1 MPLKSG
7 TRIGPYEV
15 RSALGE
21 GAMGVVFRAH
31 DTKLQRDVAL
41 KVLPD
46 HFAADPERLSRFQRE
61 GQLLASLNH
70 PNIAQIYGLEQS
82 GDSGCIVME
91 LVEGETLDQRIKRGP
106 VPFDEAM
113 QIAKQIADALEAA
126 HERGVIHRDL
136 KPANI
141 KVTPD
146 GTVKVLDFGLAKG
159 LAGENPQVDASSAPT
174 ISATVD
180 SGSMAGTILGSPG
193 YMAPEQARGRP
204 VDKRADIWAFG
215 CVLYELLTGQRAFD
229 GADVTEALGAII
241 HKDPAWEQVPAKALP
256 LLRRCLEKD
265 PRRRLRDIGDA
276 MPLLENTAAPVVQT
290 SSKHTLSWI
299 TLGAVAA
306 SLVLAS
312 ILAMSYFR
320 PAPPVPDAVRFLI
333 SPPDKTVFDA
343 YVAISPDGRR
353 VAFTAEGRDGRHLWV
368 RDLDKVEVRRL
379 EGTQNGGSP
388 FWSPDS
394 KFIAFSVGPELKK
407 IDPSGGPPQ
416 SLIKGENPFGVG
428 VWSSDGF
435 ILIGQRGTGSIQRL
449 PEAGGVFTPLTA
461 LNKERGDVAHAFPSL
476 LPDGRHFIYYV
487 TGTNAEATGIY
498 VGSLDKKPEEQ
509 PSTQLLKTISGAIF
523 VSGAD
528 RSSGQILYLRGS
540 TLMMHPFDVSA
551 LGLRGEPTPVAEE
564 VATVNAYA
572 VFSAS
577 PNGVLAYR
585 ANRTALGLPVW
596 VDRNGRQVGSI
607 VDTPLERPEY
617 VALSPDGK
625 RLALV
630 ANGALWVYDLE
641 GRPPIKL
648 TSAGAPASPIWT
660 RDGQRIIYEPNTPEY
675 ERVLVSLA
683 ADGSSSKPEPAS
695 AEGHLHPFAWTPD
708 GKELIAALLGGS
720 NGDIVRFP
728 PRPDARLETIVETPA
743 QEGSAGIALSPDG
756 RWLAYTSNTTDNRE
770 VWVKPY
776 GREGAPIRVSPSGG
790 SQPIWAKNGRE
801 LFYRDGPN
809 KVMSVAVNPGPIFDF
824 EPAVVLF
831 EGSFL
836 QSVQPASWD
845 LASNGQFLMLRPVDA
860 APSPITV
867 ILNWQA
873 PQRGAG
879 N

>member
-106 VPFDEAM
+106 VPFEEAM
-113 QIAKQIADALEAA
+113 HIAKQIADALEAA

-159 LAGENPQVDASSAPT
+159 LAGENSQIDASSAPT
-174 ISATVD
+174 ISATAD

-215 CVLYELLTGQRAFD
+215 CVLYELLTGTRAFD
-229 GADVTEALGAII
+229 GADMTEALGAII
-241 HKDPAWEQVPAKALP
+241 HKDPAWERVPAKALP

-276 MPLLENTAAPVVQT
+276 MPLLENTAAPVFQAP
-290 SSKHTLSWI
+290 SKAWLAWV

-306 SLVLAS
+306 AVAS

-320 PAPPVPDAVRFLI
+320 AAPPVPDAVRFLI

-343 YVAISPDGRR
+343 YVAVSPDGRR
-353 VAFTAEGRDGRHLWV
+353 VAFTAEGPDGRHLWV

-379 EGTQNGGSP
+379 EGTKDGGSP
-388 FWSPDS
+388 FWSADG
-394 KFIAFSVGPELKK
+394 KFIAFSVGSELKK

-416 SLIKGENPFGVG
+416 SLVKGENPFGVG

-435 ILIGQRGTGSIQRL
+435 ILIGQRGTGSIQKL
-449 PEAGGVFTPLTA
+449 PEAGGVLTPLTT

-487 TGTNAEATGIY
+487 TGNNAEATGIY
-498 VGSLDKKPEEQ
+498 VGSLENKPQEQ
-509 PSTQLLKTISGAIF
+509 PSIQLLKTISGAIF
-523 VSGAD
+523 VPTSD
-528 RSSGQILYLRGS
+528 RSSGQILYLQGS
-540 TLMMHPFDVSA
+540 SLMTQPFDVSA
-551 LGLRGEPTPVAEE
+551 LALSGEPTPVAEQ

-577 PNGVLAYR
+577 ANGVLAYR
-585 ANRTALGLPVW
+585 ANRPVLGLAVW
-596 VDRNGRQVGSI
+596 MDRNGRQLGSL
-607 VDTPLERPEY
+607 VDTPLVHPEY

-625 RLALV
+625 RVALV
-630 ANGALWVYDLE
+630 ANSALWVHDLG

-648 TSAGAPASPIWT
+648 TSTGAPATPIWT

-683 ADGSSSKPEPAS
+683 ADGSSSKPEPVS
-695 AEGHLHPFAWTPD
+695 ADGHLHPFAWTPD

-728 PRPDARLETIVETPA
+728 PRSDARLETILETPA
-743 QEGSAGIALSPDG
+743 QEGNGGIALSPDG
-756 RWLAYTSNTTDNRE
+756 RWMAYTSNTTDNRE
-770 VWVKPY
+770 LWVKPY
-776 GREGAPIRVSPSGG
+776 GREGAPVRVSPTGG
-790 SQPIWAKNGRE
+790 SQPMWSKNGRE

-809 KVMSVAVNPGPIFDF
+809 KVMSVAVKNGATFDF
-824 EPAVVLF
+824 DPAVVLF

-836 QSVQPASWD
+836 QSVQPPSWD
-845 LASNGQFLMLRPVDA
+845 LASNGQFLMLRSVDA

-867 ILNWQA
+867 ILNWDSKSK
-873 PQRGAG
+873 
-879 N
+879 

>member
-1 MPLKSG
+1 
-7 TRIGPYEV
+7 
-15 RSALGE
+15 
-21 GAMGVVFRAH
+21 MGVVFRAH
-31 DTKLQRDVAL
+31 DTKLQRDVAI

-46 HFAADPERLSRFQRE
+46 HFSADPERLSRFQRE

-70 PNIAQIYGLEQS
+70 PNIAQIYGLEQA

-91 LVEGETLDQRIKRGP
+91 LVEGEPLDQRIRRGP
-106 VPFDEAM
+106 VPFDDAM

-141 KVTPD
+141 KLTPD
-146 GTVKVLDFGLAKG
+146 GIVKVLDFGLAKG
-159 LAGENPQVDASSAPT
+159 LASEGSQVDASNSPT
-174 ISATVD
+174 ISATAD
-180 SGSMAGTILGSPG
+180 SGSMVGTILGSPG
-193 YMAPEQARGRP
+193 YMSPEQARGRP

-215 CVLYELLTGQRAFD
+215 CVLYELLTGTRAFD
-229 GADVTEALGAII
+229 GTDVTEALGAII
-241 HKDPAWEQVPAKALP
+241 HKDPAWERVPAKALP

-265 PRRRLRDIGDA
+265 PKRRLRDIGDA
-276 MPLLENTAAPVVQT
+276 MPLIELMSQTGQTPAAATPAMNPLLKWVA
-290 SSKHTLSWI
+290 
-299 TLGAVAA
+299 LGAVAA

-312 ILAMSYFR
+312 ILALSYFR
-320 PAPPVPDAVRFLI
+320 PAPPAPDAVRFFI
-333 SPPDKTVFDA
+333 SPPDKTVFDS
-343 YVAISPDGRR
+343 YVAVSPDGRR

-416 SLIKGENPFGVG
+416 SLVKGENPFGVG

-435 ILIGQRGTGSIQRL
+435 ILIGQRGTGSIQKL

-461 LNKERGDVAHAFPSL
+461 LNRERGDVAHAFPSL
-476 LPDGRHFIYYV
+476 LADGRHFIYYV

-498 VGSLDKKPEEQ
+498 VGSLQKKPEEQ
-509 PSTQLLKTISGAIF
+509 PPTQLLKTTSGAIF
-523 VSGAD
+523 VPTSD
-528 RSSGQILYLRGS
+528 RSLGQILYLRGS
-540 TLMMHPFDVSA
+540 DLMTQSFDVSA
-551 LGLRGEPTPVAEE
+551 LALSGEPTPIAEQ

-577 PNGVLAYR
+577 ANGVLAYR
-585 ANRTALGLPVW
+585 ANRPLLGLPVW
-596 VDRNGRQVGSI
+596 LDRNGRQTGSL
-607 VDTPLERPEY
+607 VDTPLVRPEY
-617 VALSPDGK
+617 VALSPDSK

-648 TSAGAPASPIWT
+648 TSAGLPATPLWT

-675 ERVLVSLA
+675 ERILVSLA
-683 ADGSSSKPEPAS
+683 ADGSSTRPEPAS

-708 GKELIAALLGGS
+708 GKELLAALLGGN
-720 NGDIVRFP
+720 NGDIARFA

-776 GREGAPIRVSPSGG
+776 GRAGAAVRVSPAGG
-790 SQPIWAKNGRE
+790 SQPMWSKNGRE

-809 KVMSVAVNPGPIFDF
+809 KVMSVAVNPGAGFDF
-824 EPAVVLF
+824 KPAEVLF

-836 QSVQPASWD
+836 QSVQPPSWD
-845 LASNGQFLMLRPVDA
+845 LDADGRFLMLRPVDA
-860 APSPITV
+860 APAPVTV
-867 ILNWQA
+867 ILNWDA
-873 PQRGAG
+873 KSRSSK
-879 N
+879 